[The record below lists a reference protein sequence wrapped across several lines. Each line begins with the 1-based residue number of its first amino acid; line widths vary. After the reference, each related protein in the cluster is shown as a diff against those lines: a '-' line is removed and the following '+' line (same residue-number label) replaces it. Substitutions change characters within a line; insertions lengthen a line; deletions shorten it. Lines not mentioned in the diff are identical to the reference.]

1 MDTYDVYVCVHVW
14 CFQERQREE
23 EARKTQEMLQKRRR
37 DIEEAER
44 QEKEQR
50 MESELRSAMQTQL
63 DDSRPEV
70 TPDTSFAR
78 PEVSE
83 HHVR

>member
-1 MDTYDVYVCVHVW
+1 
-14 CFQERQREE
+14 
-23 EARKTQEMLQKRRR
+23 MLQKRRR

-70 TPDTSFAR
+70 TPDTSPAR
-78 PEVSE
+78 QEVSE
-83 HHVR
+83 HHVWYNLQF